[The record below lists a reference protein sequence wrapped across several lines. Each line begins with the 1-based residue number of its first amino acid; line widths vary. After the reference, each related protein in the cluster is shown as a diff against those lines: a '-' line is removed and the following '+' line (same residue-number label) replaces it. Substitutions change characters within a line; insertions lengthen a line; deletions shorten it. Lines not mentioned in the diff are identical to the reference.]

1 MIKADENICSK
12 LNLEKPE
19 LIGIGMIGRVY
30 KAYDKNTSEVCCVKI
45 IPSDKFKKEEFEIS
59 EKLKNKNNENLIIYS
74 SKEEFK
80 DFKLIALI
88 MEYMD
93 EGDLKSYIDN
103 HNGYFSSKEIFN
115 LIKQICLNIII
126 IITKYILYLI
136 CSTWSLCNS

>member
-1 MIKADENICSK
+1 MIKYDENICSK

-19 LIGIGMIGRVY
+19 LIGVGVFGRVY
-30 KAYDKNTSEVCCVKI
+30 KAYDKKNNEICCAKI
-45 IPSDKFKKEEFEIS
+45 IPLDKFKKEEFEIS

-74 SKEEFK
+74 NKEEFK

-103 HNGYFSSKEIFN
+103 HNGYFSPKEIFN
-115 LIKQICLNIII
+115 LIKQICLNFF

-136 CSTWSLCNS
+136 SSTWSF